1 MFIFLIWK
9 LVLGKN
15 SGSSRP
21 MPQVLFLQKWTKV
34 SVNGGS
40 STPFWPR
47 VRLALRVLFLSFVEI
62 LHLMISYNI
71 LCMLH
76 NGGYSQTTWVVVTL
90 LAASNHENV
99 SHTHMGGAQ
108 KGATGLRRGKCIRL
122 AKVLPEATKIHKDFN
137 LTQIRPI
144 QVFVNS
150 CEFIPGRR
158 NSLMSCKMHVKQFQG
173 STLLD
178 GKQKQSSVSQQP
190 ITAKQNFAKGEP
202 ICCFC
207 AGTTSQIMGS
217 SATPCWCRRPFSAHV
232 LACI

>member
-9 LVLGKN
+9 LVLGRN

-47 VRLALRVLFLSFVEI
+47 VRLALRVLFASFAEI
-62 LHLMISYNI
+62 LHLMISYDI

-90 LAASNHENV
+90 LAASNHANV
-99 SHTHMGGAQ
+99 SHTHGRSSERCDWSTERQMYPPGQ
-108 KGATGLRRGKCIRL
+108 SL
-122 AKVLPEATKIHKDFN
+122 ARSYKDFN
-137 LTQIRPI
+137 ATQIRPI

-173 STLLD
+173 STLMD

-207 AGTTSQIMGS
+207 AGATSQIMGS
-217 SATPCWCRRPFSAHV
+217 SATRCWCRRPFSAHV
-232 LACI
+232 LACT